1 MHIRM
6 ENTVFIHNGKLINTD
21 VNDTEIVSQVLQI
34 KGRKLIFYHIEM
46 LFLGLGCR
54 YI

>member
-6 ENTVFIHNGKLINTD
+6 ENTFFIHNGKLNSLNTD

-34 KGRKLIFYHIEM
+34 KGHNKLIFYH
-46 LFLGLGCR
+46 
-54 YI
+54 